1 MAVEE
6 KRNISDD
13 FGSRLRG
20 IIEKRKKET
29 GQNLRDMAKD
39 LDVSLGV
46 LSDWQNGNKTPRG
59 DSVAKLAKYFG
70 VSADYLLGLT
80 DVQTI
85 ETDVR
90 AVAEYIHLSD
100 KAVAMLHKSNDLPYE
115 YDSRYAEWLKDLL
128 SVDDNALIHS
138 PEREFDHKEYNA
150 EKYRIASFFIE
161 DYAFETIINN
171 LNSIWIA
178 SRDRKKL
185 REEGRRKLKELKSS
199 PEKLLGFYRSRYEE
213 FGRCVKLEEFDD
225 FCSDLKKFSKF
236 KKYADELP
244 DDVFLHYLFP
254 NSEHYSRD
262 IEGRQLILQK
272 ILQNTIDAVIEKAE
286 SEIPDG
292 ND

>member
-1 MAVEE
+1 MAKTKKSFDYKDPFPVRFRE
-6 KRNISDD
+6 
-13 FGSRLRG
+13 L
-20 IIEKRKKET
+20 IEKKGAT
-29 GQNLRDMAKD
+29 LDALAAKFNTTRQT
-39 LDVSLGV
+39 VSN
-46 LSDWQNGNKTPRG
+46 WQNGVTVP
-59 DSVAKLAKYFG
+59 DAVSICDIAQYFG
-70 VSADYLLGLT
+70 VTTDYLLGLT
-80 DVQTI
+80 DVKTI

-100 KAVAMLHKSNDLPYE
+100 KAVAMLHESNDLPYE

-178 SRDRKKL
+178 SRDRKKW
-185 REEGRRKLKELKSS
+185 REEGRRKLKKLKSS

-286 SEIPDG
+286 SEIPDD